1 MVNWHFSSNI
11 WGKEVTIVVI
21 LWRLRFEATL
31 NPKVRVSFI
40 KKKRNKKVV
49 DHKKRPTTLTS

>member
-1 MVNWHFSSNI
+1 M
-11 WGKEVTIVVI
+11 VVI

-40 KKKRNKKVV
+40 AKKHNKKVIAC
-49 DHKKRPTTLTS
+49 KRKR